1 MASRAL
7 NLDDHRANRE
17 LAPRIALMRDAAS
30 RAGRVALEAFERQ
43 SFSVRGKP
51 DGSPLTDADLACER
65 LIRDAVAAEF
75 PGDAVIGEEFG
86 SAEGTTAYRW
96 IVDPIDGTVS
106 FASGVPLFGTLI
118 AIESLEGAVPEVIAG
133 VCEMPALRERV
144 WGARGQGTWWERA
157 GRDSVRAR
165 VREPVRLRDALVV
178 TTGWEYFTR
187 ARCTAA
193 LDALAGHALR
203 LRGWTDCYGMLLA
216 ITGRCDAAV
225 EPMMM
230 PWDAGPFGLLMRE
243 AGGAY
248 SDWTGQTELWSGAP
262 GVRWRTAVAAHP
274 MLHAELVTL
283 LAPHEPGAST
293 TR

>member
-1 MASRAL
+1 M
-7 NLDDHRANRE
+7 RE
-17 LAPRIALMRDAAS
+17 IAA
-30 RAGRVALEAFERQ
+30 RAGRLALDAFERQ

-65 LIRDAVAAEF
+65 LIRDAIAAEF

-86 SAEGTTAYRW
+86 SEAGTTGYRW
-96 IVDPIDGTVS
+96 IIDPIDGTVS

-118 AIESLEGAVPEVIAG
+118 AIESLSGAGPEVIAG

-144 WGARGQGTWWERA
+144 WGVKGQGAWWERP
-157 GRDSVRAR
+157 GRDPTRAR
-165 VREPVRLRDALVV
+165 VREHVPLRDALVV
-178 TTGWEYFTR
+178 TTGWEYFAR
-187 ARCTAA
+187 ARCAPA
-193 LDALAGHALR
+193 LDALAARALR

-216 ITGRCDAAV
+216 VTGRCDAVV

-243 AGGAY
+243 AGGTY
-248 SDWTGQTELWSGAP
+248 SDWMGQSDLWSGAP

-274 MLHAELVTL
+274 ALHAELVGL
-283 LAPHEPGAST
+283 LAPHEP
-293 TR
+293 RP